1 VRQEDQKDSKVG
13 GHCGIGVS
21 MLFTSGKFLSF
32 FTVHRKSELGKWG
45 ETAHTQRDFVKNILN
60 LFVERCTGRVF

>member
-32 FTVHRKSELGKWG
+32 FTVHRKGEVGNWG
-45 ETAHTQRDFVKNILN
+45 EQPIPRETL
-60 LFVERCTGRVF
+60 